1 MIKNY
6 WTSALANLRKNKLS
20 AAINITGLSI
30 SLAALVII
38 ALFIRRELAFDTSHP
53 NADRIYR
60 ITEIINSGSYIENS
74 SSCPFPV
81 ADALTRDF
89 PDYIETVV
97 RLFDFQLPVKSMKLE
112 NNELY
117 NETHIFY
124 ADSNVFD
131 VLDIPLKV
139 GSPKEVLN
147 APFNMVV
154 SEELAQKWFGN
165 EDPLGKSVYL
175 AGQDKFKCTITG
187 VFAPGGP
194 SHFSPRAIISM
205 STATT
210 IAPFLNENW
219 IWNPHWTYI
228 KLKEGINPSSLEAQ
242 FPSFVQKNY
251 SDQWKDMIS
260 HKLQPIGSI
269 HLDSHLEFEMSQN
282 SDRKYIYIFL
292 SCAVFLIVIA
302 IVNFVNLTT
311 VSLTARVKEVGVR
324 KVSGASRGQLIGQ
337 FIFES
342 VLLTLISFIVA
353 LILLF
358 LLYPLV
364 ADTVNLRIPF
374 DELFDPGL
382 LLIMAGA
389 VILTGI
395 LSGIYPALVISRA
408 NTVEIFKG
416 GLRGDKRGQLFR
428 KGLVIFQFGI
438 ALVLIV
444 FTFMA
449 NRQLSFMQD
458 HNKGYSTENIITLT
472 MASTPLPSQLEAFR
486 QELQKDSRVL
496 SMSIMNETI
505 GINNNNHEFNF
516 GDMPEG
522 EWRYIPALMVDEHFG
537 KTMGIKMVAGRD
549 YDPTLTTED
558 SLSVVINRSMAEYL
572 GYQNPE
578 DAIGQ
583 SCHSISGDE
592 RIVGVA
598 ENFHFKSLHHP
609 VGPFIL
615 DVESRNQY
623 NFYLFAKHIVV
634 RLSETSPD
642 VLAHVEDVW
651 KKFVKNAPFSY
662 QVLDHELE
670 AVYRREATMG
680 RVLTFF
686 SILAILIACL
696 GLFALTWSLARLKSK
711 EMAIRKVLGAE
722 MPQLIYVATKEQMTM
737 VVLSLVIGFPV
748 AFWVINDWLSSFAY
762 RTEQDAGAYL
772 ISGIVSIS
780 IAFLTIL
787 FLAIRSARKDPALVL
802 KYE

>member
-53 NADRIYR
+53 NAERLYR
-60 ITEIINSGSYIENS
+60 ITETINSGSYIENS

-147 APFNMVV
+147 APFNIVI
-154 SEELAQKWFGN
+154 SEELSQKWFGN

-228 KLKEGINPSSLEAQ
+228 KLKEGINPSSLETQ

-311 VSLTARVKEVGVR
+311 VGLTARVKEVGVR

-342 VLLTLISFIVA
+342 VLLTLISFTVA

-382 LLIMAGA
+382 LMIMAGA
-389 VILTGI
+389 VVLTGI
-395 LSGIYPALVISRA
+395 VSGIYPALVISRT

-458 HNKGYSTENIITLT
+458 HNKGYTTENIITLT

-537 KTMGIKMVAGRD
+537 KTVGIKMVAGRD

-623 NFYLFAKHIVV
+623 NFYLFAKHIVM

-662 QVLDHELE
+662 QVLDQELE

-722 MPQLIYVATKEQMTM
+722 MSQLIYVATKEQMTM
-737 VVLSLVIGFPV
+737 VILSLVIGFPV

-787 FLAIRSARKDPALVL
+787 FLAIRSARKDPAMVL